1 MIHYTPTLKHRLLK
15 KPHRSAS
22 IPGIES
28 KAALQLLT
36 VASYLQWLEA
46 AAHTIGNNILK
57 SFNCTGLRHHSS
69 ELQQKCEDLKGA
81 E

>member
-1 MIHYTPTLKHRLLK
+1 MLHSYTEAQTAEK

-36 VASYLQWLEA
+36 VGS
-46 AAHTIGNNILK
+46 
-57 SFNCTGLRHHSS
+57 
-69 ELQQKCEDLKGA
+69 
-81 E
+81 